1 MENHPSQNRKQ
12 NSLLSVVNTDDTLSI
27 VRRVS
32 DEEKKFYNFGESY
45 NKTTY
50 DYDYAIFEL
59 EEPVN
64 INDRIEPVCFPDLED
79 SQQERILIA

>member
-1 MENHPSQNRKQ
+1 M
-12 NSLLSVVNTDDTLSI
+12 T
-27 VRRVS
+27 
-32 DEEKKFYNFGESY
+32 KKKSFITFGESY

-59 EEPVN
+59 DEPVN

-79 SQQERILIA
+79 SQQERIQIG